1 MPNGTGLAL
10 NDPDRPS
17 DSLPPAGT
25 PGASGNFA
33 IMCPSEWKAIEVAKA
48 RKCPIM
54 CRFENSSKLAKVFP
68 SGRIEEAF

>member
-33 IMCPSEWKAIEVAKA
+33 IRCHSIEKGIEVAQ
-48 RKCPIM
+48 RRRCPLMVSIEKTD
-54 CRFENSSKLAKVFP
+54 RLYKIFP
-68 SGRIEEAF
+68 SGRVEESP